1 MTTDCLLSSK
11 AAQGNGKIPSKGS
24 GEMSEQIGFN
34 TQLNDWLREKV
45 K

>member
-1 MTTDCLLSSK
+1 MRKDCLLSK
-11 AAQGNGKIPSKGS
+11 AAQGNGKITSKGS
-24 GEMSEQIGFN
+24 GEMNEQIGFY